1 MNSSPTISRLI
12 WGGLLLTGLVA
23 WSVLDIRLQL
33 VFPPHNTVTRPST
46 NSPQSTT
53 SARSI
58 TLVEGERAQSSEV
71 PPSSSVTT
79 AQFSTEESYETDA
92 DPETAVS
99 PLLDKDRVGA
109 AIFPREP
116 IDEVD
121 DSVEAVRP
129 FELEAGLATWRNPFH
144 PKLWAAPGWIT
155 ITHGMQGTGAA
166 RFRKSYAR
174 LSLSLAVEAVDE
186 ELIPEPS
193 IRLENEDDHTR
204 AVTIH
209 WNRETV
215 TLMRERDGVAP
226 TLIREVR
233 IPELKPRLEHPHRRQ
248 IQMIA
253 TGNRLIIAE
262 AGRRLIFCDQPSEI
276 SGQSFRFTLNVGDNE
291 VRLRDLRL
299 DGE

>member
-1 MNSSPTISRLI
+1 MNSSLKVSRLI

-33 VFPPHNTVTRPST
+33 VFPPHNTVTRPAAY
-46 NSPQSTT
+46 SPQPTT

-58 TLVEGERAQSSEV
+58 RLVEEEQEQTPIGG
-71 PPSSSVTT
+71 PKSSVTT
-79 AQFSTEESYETDA
+79 AQFSAEESYEA
-92 DPETAVS
+92 DTESEAAVS
-99 PLLDKDRVGA
+99 PLFDKDRVGA
-109 AIFPREP
+109 AIFPRKSV
-116 IDEVD
+116 DEVD
-121 DSVEAVRP
+121 DSVAAVRP

-193 IRLENEDDHTR
+193 LRLENEDDHTR

-215 TLMRERDGVAP
+215 TLMRERDGVGP
-226 TLIREVR
+226 TLIREVH
-233 IPELKPRLEHPHRRQ
+233 IPDLKPRQEHPHRRQ

-276 SGQSFRFTLNVGDNE
+276 SGQSFRFTLNVGDQE